1 MERYIQNHICSHIDS
16 FLSIFIS
23 AYRKIYSTNHVL
35 MRLIENWKLQLD
47 NNKWVGAVLM
57 DLSKAFDCVPHDLLI
72 AKMHAYG
79 FDYDTLI
86 LFLSYLKNRKQGAK
100 VNNSISPLLT
110 MISGVPQGSIL
121 GPILFNLFINDLVL
135 FMNNSDL
142 LNYADDNTISAWENS
157 LEELIQTLKSES
169 ETAIK
174 WFQDNEMIV
183 NPDKFQ
189 AIIINRYGKLK
200 QNNHILKF
208 GEYEIESKN
217 SVTLLGIEIDD
228 RISFHSHIH
237 TLARGAAGQL
247 N

>member
-1 MERYIQNHICSHIDS
+1 MAN
-16 FLSIFIS
+16 
-23 AYRKIYSTNHVL
+23 K
-35 MRLIENWKLQLD
+35 LIENWILQLD
-47 NNKWVGAVLM
+47 NNKWVGSVLM

-79 FDYDTLI
+79 FDYDTLV
-86 LFLSYLKNRKQGAK
+86 LFLSYLKNRKQGVK

-121 GPILFNLFINDLVL
+121 GPILLNLFINDLVL

-142 LNYADDNTISAWENS
+142 LNYADDNTISAWANS
-157 LEELIQTLKSES
+157 LEELILTLESES

-208 GEYEIESKN
+208 CEYEN
-217 SVTLLGIEIDD
+217 NV
-228 RISFHSHIH
+228 
-237 TLARGAAGQL
+237 
-247 N
+247 